1 MEVRQPTDQ
10 DPVDEQAAHLL
21 PDFLQAL
28 DEVMAE
34 KV

>member
-1 MEVRQPTDQ
+1 MEVRQPTDHG
-10 DPVDEQAAHLL
+10 PADEQAVHLL

-28 DEVMAE
+28 DEAMTE